1 MPDMA
6 GLGTDAARLE
16 GYFVEL
22 LDKLERIATVMERF
36 ENIMN
41 PGVGLAE
48 EALREQ
54 MASGSDGYQDVLR
67 STFLG
72 PVPPAS

>member
-22 LDKLERIATVMERF
+22 LDKLERIAAVIERF

-41 PGVGLAE
+41 PTVALAE
-48 EALREQ
+48 EALQEQ
-54 MASGSDGYQDVLR
+54 TASGFGDQDVFR

>member
-1 MPDMA
+1 MSEMS
-6 GLGTDAARLE
+6 GLGTDAVRLE

-22 LDKLERIATVMERF
+22 LDKLERIAAVMERF

-48 EALREQ
+48 EALQEQ
-54 MASGSDGYQDVLR
+54 MASASDGYQDVLR

-72 PVPPAS
+72 PVPPVS

>member
-48 EALREQ
+48 EALQEQ
-54 MASGSDGYQDVLR
+54 MASASDGYQDVFLPA
-67 STFLG
+67 FLG
-72 PVPPAS
+72 PVPQAS

>member
-6 GLGTDAARLE
+6 GLGTDVARLE

-41 PGVGLAE
+41 PSVGLAE
-48 EALREQ
+48 EALQDQ
-54 MASGSDGYQDVLR
+54 MASGSDSYQDVLR
-67 STFLG
+67 STFLI
-72 PVPPAS
+72 PPAS